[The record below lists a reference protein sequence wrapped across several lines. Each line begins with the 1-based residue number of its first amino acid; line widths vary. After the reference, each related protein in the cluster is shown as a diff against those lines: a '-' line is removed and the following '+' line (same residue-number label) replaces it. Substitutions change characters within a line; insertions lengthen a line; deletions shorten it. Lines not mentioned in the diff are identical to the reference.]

1 MFIGPIVIQYLLG
14 INSPS
19 YDEQFKLLLQG
30 QEDEYPKSLQV
41 KLGQYCHSNIVYAH
55 RLQR

>member
-1 MFIGPIVIQYLLG
+1 MFTGRIVIQYLG
-14 INSPS
+14 INNPS

>member
-1 MFIGPIVIQYLLG
+1 MFIERIVIQYILG
-14 INSPS
+14 INPS

-30 QEDEYPKSLQV
+30 QEDYHKKSV
-41 KLGQYCHSNIVYAH
+41 SNIIYAH